1 MAISK
6 IIGSGLGTLSA
17 LTVDDITINGST
29 ISDGGDLTVD
39 VGGSITL
46 DADDGNV
53 KFKDASV
60 TFGQMQNG
68 TGSQFIM
75 QGLVSNQDMIFKVND
90 GGSAVNALVF
100 DASDAGA
107 AAFNDK
113 VTIGDG
119 KLVLNSTAVTSTAA
133 ELNILDGV
141 TSTAAELNI
150 LDGVTSTA
158 AELNI
163 LDGVTSTA
171 AELNILDGVTS
182 TAAELNLIDG
192 GTARGTTAVADG
204 DGFLTN
210 DGGTMRMTKVET
222 LATYMGTK
230 ITGGSMVFIASSG
243 AISSGTASVTFDD
256 DDFDATKFDHYIF
269 MLQYVRPGTDQVTFL
284 CQVSTDGGSNFS
296 TSSGDYH
303 GENEENQIG
312 FFL

>member
-1 MAISK
+1 MSTLRTDAI
-6 IIGSGLGTLSA
+6 
-17 LTVDDITINGST
+17 VDLAGNGKP
-29 ISDGGDLTVD
+29 DLTNGVQI
-39 VGGSITL
+39 GG
-46 DADDGNV
+46 V
-53 KFKDASV
+53 
-60 TFGQMQNG
+60 
-68 TGSQFIM
+68 
-75 QGLVSNQDMIFKVND
+75 
-90 GGSAVNALVF
+90 
-100 DASDAGA
+100 
-107 AAFNDK
+107 
-113 VTIGDG
+113 
-119 KLVLNSTAVTSTAA
+119 AVTSTAA
-133 ELNILDGV
+133 EINILDGV

-312 FFL
+312 FFLGENVGNDANAGVAGRFEIYAPHLTSRTYATFHGVILDEQLRTQSGSETTARGGVHLTAADVDTVRFIFSSGSITSGEIVMYGIANA